1 MAPHK
6 VSILAEGTSDVPV
19 LSMPKHFP
27 TRVISDQLVRVP
39 ARFVAM
45 SDEHTSFF
53 IESYFLRS
61 YQRHAGLERK
71 EIGTGGGQEVK
82 SWLRRQSCVGR
93 RGVDVQGATVR
104 KRSRAMSRG
113 QLPRKLLHRGISDPR
128 IYVFAEWILS
138 VALFSS

>member
-1 MAPHK
+1 MAPDK

-19 LSMPKHFP
+19 LSMHKL
-27 TRVISDQLVRVP
+27 ISDQVVRVP
-39 ARFVAM
+39 ARSVAM

-53 IESYFLRS
+53 IESYFLRW

-71 EIGTGGGQEVK
+71 EFGSGGGQEVK

-113 QLPRKLLHRGISDPR
+113 QLPRKLLHRGISDP
-128 IYVFAEWILS
+128 S
-138 VALFSS
+138 V